1 MKALIPR
8 SIAAALLVAALA
20 CDAPV
25 QEAETAPSSPA
36 ATAPSG
42 PHAFTV
48 CATASLRRPFEA
60 IAARYEQDH
69 PGARITLHF
78 DGGTQLLNAMNAGEK
93 CDVIAVGDSSVMAR
107 IVSAGHTAVGSPAEL
122 ARNRVAIV
130 VAKGNPKQVK
140 GLADFGR
147 ADLRLALGARSS
159 SIGRHS
165 RWVLSHLK
173 LAPTPAVEATTADG
187 VLEKIAAGEA
197 DAGIVYVTS
206 FADAS
211 NAVERVE
218 IPEAENTPALYSI
231 SSAREPQE
239 PRGAEAFRALALG
252 PTGQQLLHD
261 AGFLPIGAKL
271 H

>member
-1 MKALIPR
+1 MKAVI
-8 SIAAALLVAALA
+8 SVSTAFLLVVAVLG

-25 QEAETAPSSPA
+25 KEATTAASPA
-36 ATAPSG
+36 GAAAPPG

-69 PGARITLHF
+69 AGAKITLHF
-78 DGGTQLLNAMNAGEK
+78 DGGTQLLNAMNTGKK

-122 ARNRVAIV
+122 ARSRVAIV

-147 ADLRLALGARSS
+147 ADLRVALGASSS

-165 RWVLSHLK
+165 RWALSHLK
-173 LAPTPAVEATTADG
+173 ITPTPAVQATTADG
-187 VLEKIAAGEA
+187 VLAKIAAAEA

-206 FADAS
+206 FAGAS
-211 NAVERVE
+211 EAVERIDV
-218 IPEAENTPALYSI
+218 PEAENTPALYSI
-231 SSAREPQE
+231 STAREPQE

-261 AGFLPIGAKL
+261 AGFLQIGEKL